1 MKIRHILRIT
11 LPASLGLIS
20 LSLTILPSYM
30 FISLYYL
37 SIKTRSFYSIL
48 FFLPLIFSMFAIILG
63 AKNLKIADYKDLS
76 KKAIILG
83 IISIV
88 MFVIATFWAASGFA

>member
-30 FISLYYL
+30 FISIYL
-37 SIKTRSFYSIL
+37 LGAGGVYSIL
-48 FFLPLIFSMFAIILG
+48 FFLPLIFSIFAIILG
-63 AKNLKIADYKDLS
+63 AKNLKIDDDDDLS

-88 MFVIATFWAASGFA
+88 TFVISIFWAASAFA

>member
-1 MKIRHILRIT
+1 MEVKKILRIT
-11 LPASLGLIS
+11 LPVSLGLIS

-30 FISLYYL
+30 FISLYL
-37 SIKTRSFYSIL
+37 LWIGGGFYSIL
-48 FFLPLIFSMFAIILG
+48 FFLPLIFSIFAIVMG
-63 AKNLKIADYKDLS
+63 CKNLELVEYEGLS

-88 MFVIATFWAASGFA
+88 MFVISTFWAASGFA